1 MKHIFQILTLLIF
14 SAFLFAQE
22 PDESQYMDAYLVV
35 ADTSQ
40 DYFALRRELFD
51 LSHKCQIPIDTLD
64 RGYDTTKNMICLP
77 ENYEDEVYAGEYFPR
92 RAPTVS
98 FSLEYLAYYSD
109 SVIASD
115 KTIALVAAIAD
126 SQEAA
131 DALLRKIQQYI
142 MHAFILRTKI
152 YMGCMH

>member
-40 DYFALRRELFD
+40 DYFALRREMFD

>member
-1 MKHIFQILTLLIF
+1 MKHLILILILF
-14 SAFLFAQE
+14 LSPAFLFAQE
-22 PDESQYMDAYLVV
+22 PDESQYMDAYIVV
-35 ADTSQ
+35 ADTAQ
-40 DYFALRRELFD
+40 DYFSLRREMLE

-92 RAPTVS
+92 RAPSES

-126 SQEAA
+126 TQEAA
-131 DALLRKIQQYI
+131 DAVLRKIQKYKVY
-142 MHAFILRTKI
+142 AFMLRTKI